1 MKYFLHCFP
10 KKEGDLVDA
19 EEGVEEGDD
28 DDDDN
33 AVE

>member
-1 MKYFLHCFP
+1 MKYFLHCFL

-28 DDDDN
+28 DAA